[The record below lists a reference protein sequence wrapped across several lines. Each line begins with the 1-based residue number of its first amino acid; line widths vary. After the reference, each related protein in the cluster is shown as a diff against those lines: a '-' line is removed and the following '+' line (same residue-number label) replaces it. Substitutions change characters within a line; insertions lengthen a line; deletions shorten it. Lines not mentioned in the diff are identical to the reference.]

1 MGTLVAQKFPGTFLN
16 FSNSVDIFIT
26 LEKYNANSKSFNSLR
41 HVVKVEVY
49 VVNRIGLSTET
60 HQRFDRN
67 SLKKKAVW
75 QLLLLFSDERKM
87 A

>member
-1 MGTLVAQKFPGTFLN
+1 M
-16 FSNSVDIFIT
+16 
-26 LEKYNANSKSFNSLR
+26 
-41 HVVKVEVY
+41 VKVEVY

-87 A
+87 ALKNESLSWKKEKWVGM